1 MKLITLIRPLNSVG
15 NYFRS
20 LSTNSFRNC
29 SYSCKD
35 YEDCASIYYAHG
47 VCCAWC
53 DSPYIES
60 IGILS
65 PVPMVYKINVTTK
78 NKDADVT
85 IPSRRQL
92 FNLV

>member
-1 MKLITLIRPLNSVG
+1 MNLITLIRPLNSFR
-15 NYFRS
+15 NYVRS

-35 YEDCASIYYAHG
+35 YEDCASIYYTHG

-65 PVPMVYKINVTTK
+65 PVPMVYEINVTTK
-78 NKDADVT
+78 SKDVDVT
-85 IPSRRQL
+85 IVNSP
-92 FNLV
+92 NTIN